1 MEFLKIDTAKSL
13 LFEELPIY
21 YVHEALTTIL
31 NLVSPGFKA
40 VGPIWQYSENVLNRK
55 NLSFIHSRGRKTDL
69 ECIVMF
75 MKPSI

>member
-1 MEFLKIDTAKSL
+1 MELLKIDTAKSL

-21 YVHEALTTIL
+21 YVHEAPTTIL

-40 VGPIWQYSENVLNRK
+40 VGPIWQYSENRK
-55 NLSFIHSRGRKTDL
+55 NLPFIHSRGRKTDL